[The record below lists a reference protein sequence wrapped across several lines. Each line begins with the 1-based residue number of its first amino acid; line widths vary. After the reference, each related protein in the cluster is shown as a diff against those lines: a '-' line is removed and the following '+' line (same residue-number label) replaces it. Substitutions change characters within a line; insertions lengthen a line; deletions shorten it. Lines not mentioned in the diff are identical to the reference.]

1 MSFQKGSIAWEPPDG
16 LGFSSLRPVRLSR
29 QGMAMAVM
37 GAVFLAGSPVLG
49 LFLEAKAVRERDE
62 RQLLHDEG
70 RAATA
75 RIMRLWRDGK
85 DSSEHMVG
93 YRFPAETGDVEG
105 RARVPAKIWKELQA
119 GGTLAVRYVPSQP
132 KINHPAD
139 WPMNVIPRWLGLLL
153 TPLFWIAPTIF
164 ALVIRRQMRL
174 LTEGRPAQGI
184 VTSVK
189 RTDKAMQISYEFRL
203 LSGATAKGKSTAGR
217 RPPAV
222 GSAVCVLYDP
232 ENPRRNALYP
242 LQLVRLQRS

>member
-1 MSFQKGSIAWEPPDG
+1 MSFQESSSAWAPPDG
-16 LGFSSLRPVRLSR
+16 LGYSSLRPVRLSC
-29 QGMAMAVM
+29 QGMALAVM
-37 GAVFLAGSPVLG
+37 GAVFLAGSPALG
-49 LFLEAKAVRERDE
+49 LFLDARAARQREE
-62 RQLLHDEG
+62 RRRLHDEG

-75 RIMRLWRDGK
+75 TITRLWRTG
-85 DSSEHMVG
+85 ENGEGRMVA
-93 YRFPAETGDVEG
+93 YRFRAETGDVEG
-105 RARVPAKIWKELQA
+105 RAGVPAKVWKDLHA
-119 GGTLAVRYVPSQP
+119 GGTLAVRYVPSKP
-132 KINHPAD
+132 KINHPGD
-139 WPMNVIPRWLGLLL
+139 WPMEVIPRWLGPLL

-164 ALVIRRQMRL
+164 ALVIRRQTRL

-184 VTSVK
+184 VTSLK
-189 RTDKAMQISYEFRL
+189 RMDKAMQVSYEFRL